1 MRQKQSQ
8 NHEHITQHGQRA
20 VKITFMSIGL
30 TLTLLLTYEMWAL
43 LTKTRSY
50 FWLPGNFTF
59 CGEFKHSSTVWSQGT
74 FSLPVSRVITPPPA
88 ALHTAA
94 VIFTAVTDTA
104 AWQAWRLIHIIIIF
118 CITAF
123 CISDLNTN
131 FEVTQLWN
139 HHFNY
144 NNVTCH

>member
-20 VKITFMSIGL
+20 VKITSMSIGL

-118 CITAF
+118 F
-123 CISDLNTN
+123 CNSASPLSASQISTQTLKSLNFTTN
-131 FEVTQLWN
+131 R
-139 HHFNY
+139 HFN
-144 NNVTCH
+144 